1 MSISVLDKN
10 EKLLKVSFV
19 ANLLIYIVF
28 TPPVCK
34 AELTRLF
41 NYKEMSSAVIFLLT
55 AFVVPIPKKP
65 DRNFCPV
72 REKFNH

>member
-10 EKLLKVSFV
+10 VKLLKVSFV

-28 TPPVCK
+28 PPVCK

>member
-10 EKLLKVSFV
+10 VKLLKVSFV
-19 ANLLIYIVF
+19 ANLLIYIAF

-34 AELTRLF
+34 AGLTRLF

-72 REKFNH
+72 REKFNY